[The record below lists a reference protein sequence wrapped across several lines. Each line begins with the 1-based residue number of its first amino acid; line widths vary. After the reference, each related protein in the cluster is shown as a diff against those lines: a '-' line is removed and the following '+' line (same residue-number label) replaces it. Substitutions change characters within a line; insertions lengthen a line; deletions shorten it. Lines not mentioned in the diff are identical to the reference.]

1 MDGADVGVIEQSYQ
15 ISLGCLLESHD
26 SRSLEPKVSL
36 VVLCDLPNQP
46 LEGKLADEKFGRLLV
61 SPDVPKSDGPG
72 PEAVRLL
79 DTAGGRCNLPRSFGS
94 EKLPGRLPSSR
105 LASNLLSSCHGEVS
119 TATHGD
125 LVLMAVFIIAT
136 LVRVSVTGGATRL
149 NC

>member
-15 ISLGCLLESHD
+15 INLGCLLESHD

-36 VVLCDLPNQP
+36 VVLSYLPNQP
-46 LEGKLADEKFGRLLV
+46 LEGKLSDEKFGRLLV
-61 SPDVPKSDGPG
+61 SPDVPESDSPG

-79 DTAGGRCNLPRSFGS
+79 DSAGGRYKLPSSFGS
-94 EKLPGRLPSSR
+94 EKLPGRLPSSG
-105 LASNLLSSCHGEVS
+105 LASCLLSSCHDEVP
-119 TATHGD
+119 TATDGDHG
-125 LVLMAVFIIAT
+125 LIALFIIAT